1 MLGRSLN
8 HKSWASPSTD
18 SPGSYELARQWIFIC
33 EATHKNCN
41 GLRRIQTTKKLPTR
55 LIDLGDDRNYL
66 KPRLCITEGLPV
78 DTAYMTLSHCWGGQT
93 PLQSLKDN
101 IESLTEEIEIARV
114 PKSFRDALK
123 VAAKLKVRYLWIDSL
138 CIIQDST
145 EDWQREASLMS
156 DVYTNSWCNIAAT
169 KALDG
174 RDGCFAERTLLDVS
188 QCIIEAKWNSHPS
201 QNYVCWIP
209 DIWDYAVDNQKLL
222 QRAWVTQE
230 IVLSPRVLHFSE
242 HQMFWECLELRA
254 CETFPLGIPRNKGT
268 KLSSHIYSLRH
279 DFIKYDDPMRQILAL
294 WDRYLKEYTRC
305 FLTFPEKD
313 KLVAVSGLAR
323 KLGSGDAYCA
333 GLWRFDLANQL
344 MWSVAKA
351 EGSSTKAP
359 QRISGAPS
367 WSWASVNS
375 PVYMG
380 IISMGTNVDILIKI
394 VTIDVELE
402 TQDPFGQVRS
412 GRLQIEGPLIKTTV
426 RSCTRND
433 RTEYSKKHWLG
444 DSLANIVPDAE
455 DFENGSE
462 IHCLPI
468 HWVPHAYPAVY
479 GVLVEPTHKRKGE
492 YRRIGR
498 FAVAPFNVEAQSVD
512 NFLTRRQFQL
522 PAPEWEECLGQDSED
537 KAYQYRF
544 SLV

>member
-1 MLGRSLN
+1 MLGRSHN
-8 HKSWASPSTD
+8 HKSWASASTD

-33 EATHKNCN
+33 EGTHKNCN

-66 KPRLCITEGLPV
+66 KPRLCITEGLPL

-93 PLQSLKDN
+93 PLQLLKDN

-209 DIWDYAVDNQKLL
+209 DIWDYAVDNQNLL

-254 CETFPLGIPRNKGT
+254 CETFPLGIPRHKT
-268 KLSSHIYSLRH
+268 QLSHILV
-279 DFIKYDDPMRQILAL
+279 K
-294 WDRYLKEYTRC
+294 TR
-305 FLTFPEKD
+305 FH
-313 KLVAVSGLAR
+313 
-323 KLGSGDAYCA
+323 
-333 GLWRFDLANQL
+333 
-344 MWSVAKA
+344 
-351 EGSSTKAP
+351 
-359 QRISGAPS
+359 
-367 WSWASVNS
+367 
-375 PVYMG
+375 
-380 IISMGTNVDILIKI
+380 
-394 VTIDVELE
+394 
-402 TQDPFGQVRS
+402 QVRRPYEAKTS
-412 GRLQIEGPLIKTTV
+412 PMGPLSEGIYTV
-426 RSCTRND
+426 FPYFPRER
-433 RTEYSKKHWLG
+433 
-444 DSLANIVPDAE
+444 
-455 DFENGSE
+455 
-462 IHCLPI
+462 
-468 HWVPHAYPAVY
+468 
-479 GVLVEPTHKRKGE
+479 
-492 YRRIGR
+492 
-498 FAVAPFNVEAQSVD
+498 
-512 NFLTRRQFQL
+512 
-522 PAPEWEECLGQDSED
+522 
-537 KAYQYRF
+537 
-544 SLV
+544 